1 MRILLAEDN
10 SELAAWLMMVLSS
23 AGHALDHAA
32 DGIVASQLLESEP
45 YMLAILDVGLPR
57 RDGLEV
63 LRRLRRSGSRLPVLM
78 LTAQC
83 GVGERI
89 AGLDLGADDYL
100 GKPFDVD
107 ELKARVR
114 ALLRRGQVQQSGQLC
129 CGRLQFDVASRC
141 HRIDG
146 NVLALTPREMAVL
159 EVLLYRQGRPVTK
172 DALAEQVAGLCE
184 DISSDAMEV
193 YIHRLRKK
201 LAGSGVRIQTLRGLG
216 YLLDEDVAAA

>member
-1 MRILLAEDN
+1 MRILLVEDN
-10 SELAAWLMMVLSS
+10 PELASWLIPVLSS
-23 AGHALDHAA
+23 AGHALDHAS
-32 DGIVASQLLESEP
+32 DGIIANQLLESEP

-57 RDGLEV
+57 MDGFEI
-63 LRRLRRSGSRLPVLM
+63 LRRLRRRGSRIPVLM

-83 GVGERI
+83 GVDDRI
-89 AGLDLGADDYL
+89 GGLDLGADDYL

-114 ALLRRGQVQQSGQLC
+114 ALLRRGQGQTGGRVQ
-129 CGRLQFDVASRC
+129 CGRLQFDAASRS
-141 HRIDG
+141 HSVDG
-146 NVLALTPREMAVL
+146 TVLALTPREMAVL

-184 DISSDAMEV
+184 DISADAMEV
-193 YIHRLRKK
+193 YVHRLRKK

-216 YLLDEDVAAA
+216 YLLDEDVAAI

>member
-1 MRILLAEDN
+1 MRILLVEDN
-10 SELAAWLMMVLSS
+10 PELASWLIPVLST

-32 DGIVASQLLESEP
+32 DGIIANQLLESEP
-45 YMLAILDVGLPR
+45 YMLVILDVGLPR
-57 RDGLEV
+57 MDGFEV
-63 LRRLRRSGSRLPVLM
+63 LRRLRRRGSRVPVLM

-83 GVGERI
+83 GVDDRI
-89 AGLDLGADDYL
+89 GGLDLGADDYL

-114 ALLRRGQVQQSGQLC
+114 ALLRRGQGQEGGRLQ
-129 CGRLQFDVASRC
+129 CGRLQFDAASRC
-141 HRIDG
+141 HSVDG
-146 NVLALTPREMAVL
+146 TALALTPREMAVL
-159 EVLLYRQGRPVTK
+159 EVLLYRQGRPLTK

-201 LAGSGVRIQTLRGLG
+201 LTGSGVRIQTLRGLG